1 MRTKRYYRRDC
12 EDSNEAEE
20 LVYLPQ
26 VLVDYNV
33 AAIPT
38 RDTLPYGT
46 QTVWNGQN
54 LSGLGNIA
62 SGAYAFVI
70 DSGVLNTTGDLNLNT
85 QWSRSWIL
93 GQSPF
98 IDGNGHGT
106 HVAGTIG
113 ALANNRGIVGVA
125 PGAQIVSLKVFNNTG
140 SEAARIS

>member
-1 MRTKRYYRRDC
+1 MRTKRRYRTDC
-12 EDSNEAEE
+12 DDSNEAEE

-70 DSGVLNTTGDLNLNT
+70 AALLAVRVQKRLSEGLNVGAADGDSGH
-85 QWSRSWIL
+85 RSFL
-93 GQSPF
+93 
-98 IDGNGHGT
+98 
-106 HVAGTIG
+106 
-113 ALANNRGIVGVA
+113 
-125 PGAQIVSLKVFNNTG
+125 
-140 SEAARIS
+140 